1 LPDRLKVIPD
11 PLRNNLRRTFV
22 LAVKEMSKMSSTS
35 TSPTMAPIYWMALGT
50 FAIGT
55 EGFMIAPLLPRLA
68 DDLSVSVAT
77 AGQLVTVFSLT
88 YALSSPI
95 LTALTGALNRRR
107 LLVLSMV
114 GFALAN
120 VVAFSAKDYWT
131 LMAARILLAVAAGL
145 YVPNANALAGGLV
158 GPERRGAALAI
169 VSGGTTIAVALGVPI
184 GSIIGAHFGW
194 RAMFASVGVLA
205 LIATLALLGGLAR
218 DVGYQLP
225 VTKLSERLGVIRR
238 PAVLRTLLVTTLWAT
253 GAYTNYTYIASLLFV
268 TAGIEGSYLSA
279 VLFVWGLSA
288 AVGVFAGG
296 TLTDRHGPESVI
308 FIALLVLALAFAS
321 LSASAT
327 FLSKSV
333 AVGPALVAIV
343 VWGLSAWSFFP
354 AQQSRLIGIA
364 GIKVAPIALSLN
376 ASFMF
381 LGFSLGAAL
390 GSLTLTYVA
399 PSALGWVGSLCVLL
413 SLLLSIST
421 MRATAPALKPAL
433 QQ

>member
-1 LPDRLKVIPD
+1 
-11 PLRNNLRRTFV
+11 
-22 LAVKEMSKMSSTS
+22 MSSTS
-35 TSPTMAPIYWMALGT
+35 ASPTMAPIYWMALGT

-68 DDLSVSVAT
+68 GDLSVSVAT

-205 LIATLALLGGLAR
+205 LIATLALLAGLAR

-225 VTKLSERLGVIRR
+225 VTKLSERLGVIRQ

-253 GAYTNYTYIASLLFV
+253 GAYTTYTYIASLLSV

-308 FIALLVLALAFAS
+308 SIALLVLALAFAS

-421 MRATAPALKPAL
+421 TRATAPALKPAL